1 MRRVL
6 LLPLATLFIGCG
18 SYKGDMQMMCDAPK
32 HVDPVGVSPEVRAQR
47 LAEHI
52 AKNVKST
59 EGRRFFQALANV
71 PPESRVRMLEE
82 GVREAGLDPAQC
94 EMLRYYE

>member
-6 LLPLATLFIGCG
+6 LAVTATVLIGCG

-32 HVDPVGVSPEVRAQR
+32 HVDAVGISPEVRAQR

-71 PPESRVRMLEE
+71 PSASRVKALEE
-82 GVREAGLDPAQC
+82 GVREAGIDPAQC
-94 EMLRYYE
+94 EMLKYYE